1 MRVKKIG
8 VSRDK
13 KKVIQE
19 IIQEVD
25 RLIKDPKV
33 TKEREKFVKEASY
46 LTPEDLMVIFNV

>member
-8 VSRDK
+8 AGADE

-25 RLIKDPKV
+25 RLIKDPKE
-33 TKEREKFVKEASY
+33 TKEREKFVKEAGY
-46 LTPEDLMVIFNV
+46 LTPEDLMRVFNV

>member
-1 MRVKKIG
+1 MKEISA
-8 VSRDK
+8 SRDK

-33 TKEREKFVKEASY
+33 TREREKFVKEASH